1 MSGSKF
7 ATGRAQFIVYFTKI
21 DLPYPTLIWQ
31 PMYTFLKDLEYKS
44 LSLHIESQ
52 TDITETVCICLPLS
66 VSQDAVLTYML

>member
-31 PMYTFLKDLEYKS
+31 PMYTVLKDYNIN
-44 LSLHIESQ
+44 LSAY
-52 TDITETVCICLPLS
+52 TFKVK
-66 VSQDAVLTYML
+66 LT